1 MKRIKIAIDGLS
13 SCGKSTFARAIAQQ
27 LGYIYVDTGAMYRAI
42 TLAAIRDGL
51 GDMAG
56 LGHAAI
62 LSFLERHTLC
72 YRAGGMQGWQQYGN
86 EGGCGERNPMA
97 DSAGRA
103 NPQLE
108 LDGVLLDHELR
119 MPEVANL
126 VSQVAAVPEVRTHL
140 VAIQQEIGRGGGVA
154 MDGRDVGTVIFP
166 DAELKIFMTAR
177 PEVRAK
183 RRYDEM
189 VAKGLP
195 ANYDEIYANLIQR
208 DRIDTTRACNPMRRA
223 EDALELDNSE
233 MTIDE
238 QLAWVMPIAEAKIRG
253 EA

>member
-42 TLAAIRDGL
+42 TLAAIREGL

-56 LGHAAI
+56 MEHEAI
-62 LSFLERHTLC
+62 LSFLGRHTLC
-72 YRAGGMQGWQQYGN
+72 YRAGGMQEDQQRGK
-86 EGGCGERNPMA
+86 EGGCGERNPMV

-108 LDGVLLDHELR
+108 LDGVLLDRELR

-140 VAIQQEIGRGGGVA
+140 VAMQQEIGRGGGVA

-177 PEVRAK
+177 PEVRAR

-208 DRIDTTRACNPMRRA
+208 DRIDTTRTCNPMRRA
-223 EDALELDNSE
+223 EDALVLDNSE

>member
-42 TLAAIRDGL
+42 TLAAIREGL

-56 LGHAAI
+56 MEHEAI
-62 LSFLERHTLC
+62 LSFLGRHTLC
-72 YRAGGMQGWQQYGN
+72 YRAGGMQEDQQRGK
-86 EGGCGERNPMA
+86 EGGCGERNPMV

-108 LDGVLLDHELR
+108 LDGVLLDRELR

-177 PEVRAK
+177 PEVRAR

-208 DRIDTTRACNPMRRA
+208 DRIDTTRTCNPMRRA
-223 EDALELDNSE
+223 EDALVLDNSE

>member
-42 TLAAIRDGL
+42 TLAAIREGL

-56 LGHAAI
+56 MGHEAI
-62 LSFLERHTLC
+62 LSFLGRHTLC
-72 YRAGGMQGWQQYGN
+72 YRAGGVQVRQCGK
-86 EGGCGERNPMA
+86 EGGRGEPNPQV
-97 DSAGRA
+97 DSAGQA
-103 NPQLE
+103 NPRLE
-108 LDGVLLDHELR
+108 LDGVLLDQELR

-195 ANYDEIYANLIQR
+195 ANYDEIYANLLQR

-233 MTIDE
+233 MTIGE
-238 QLAWVMPIAEAKIRG
+238 QLGWVMPIAEAKIRG

>member
-42 TLAAIRDGL
+42 TLAAIREGL

-56 LGHAAI
+56 MGHEAI
-62 LSFLERHTLC
+62 LSFLGRHTLC
-72 YRAGGMQGWQQYGN
+72 YRAGGVQVRQCGK
-86 EGGCGERNPMA
+86 EGGRGEPNPQV
-97 DSAGRA
+97 DSAGQA
-103 NPQLE
+103 NPRLE
-108 LDGVLLDHELR
+108 LDGVLLDQELR
-119 MPEVANL
+119 MPEVA
-126 VSQVAAVPEVRTHL
+126 
-140 VAIQQEIGRGGGVA
+140 
-154 MDGRDVGTVIFP
+154 TVIFP

-195 ANYDEIYANLIQR
+195 ANYDEIYANLLQR

-233 MTIDE
+233 MTIGE

>member
-42 TLAAIRDGL
+42 TLAAIREGL

-56 LGHAAI
+56 MGHEAI
-62 LSFLERHTLC
+62 LSFLGRHTLC
-72 YRAGGMQGWQQYGN
+72 YRAGGVQVRQCGK
-86 EGGCGERNPMA
+86 EGGRGEPNPQV
-97 DSAGRA
+97 DSAGQA
-103 NPQLE
+103 NPRLE
-108 LDGVLLDHELR
+108 LDGVLLDQELR

-166 DAELKIFMTAR
+166 D
-177 PEVRAK
+177 
-183 RRYDEM
+183 EM

-195 ANYDEIYANLIQR
+195 ANYDEIYANLLQR

-233 MTIDE
+233 MTIGE

>member
-42 TLAAIRDGL
+42 TLAAIREGL

-56 LGHAAI
+56 MEHEAI
-62 LSFLERHTLC
+62 LSFLGRHTLC
-72 YRAGGMQGWQQYGN
+72 YRAGGMQEDQQRGK
-86 EGGCGERNPMA
+86 EGGCGERNPMV

-108 LDGVLLDHELR
+108 LDGVLLDRELR

-140 VAIQQEIGRGGGVA
+140 VAMQQEVGRGGGVA

-177 PEVRAK
+177 PEVRAR

-208 DRIDTTRACNPMRRA
+208 DRIDTTRTCNPMRRA
-223 EDALELDNSE
+223 EDALVLDNSE

>member
-42 TLAAIRDGL
+42 TLAAIREGL

-56 LGHAAI
+56 MEHEAI
-62 LSFLERHTLC
+62 LSFLGRHTLC
-72 YRAGGMQGWQQYGN
+72 YRAGGMQEDQQRGK
-86 EGGCGERNPMA
+86 EGGCGERNPMV

-108 LDGVLLDHELR
+108 LDGVLLDRELR

-140 VAIQQEIGRGGGVA
+140 VAMQQEIGRGGGVA

-177 PEVRAK
+177 PEVRAR

-208 DRIDTTRACNPMRRA
+208 DRIDTTRTCNPMRCA
-223 EDALELDNSE
+223 EDALVLDNSE

>member
-42 TLAAIRDGL
+42 TLAAIREGL
-51 GDMAG
+51 GYMAG
-56 LGHAAI
+56 MGHEAI
-62 LSFLERHTLC
+62 LSFLGRHTLC
-72 YRAGGMQGWQQYGN
+72 YRAGGVQARQCGK
-86 EGGCGERNPMA
+86 EGRRGEPNPPV
-97 DSAGRA
+97 DSAGQA

-108 LDGVLLDHELR
+108 LDGVLLDQELR

-195 ANYDEIYANLIQR
+195 ANYDEIYANLLQR

-233 MTIDE
+233 MTIGE

>member
-56 LGHAAI
+56 LGHEAI
-62 LSFLERHTLC
+62 LSFLGRHTLC
-72 YRAGGMQGWQQYGN
+72 YRAGGMQEDQQRGK
-86 EGGCGERNPMA
+86 EGGCGERNPMV

-108 LDGVLLDHELR
+108 LDGVLLDRELR
-119 MPEVANL
+119 M
-126 VSQVAAVPEVRTHL
+126 PEVRTHL